1 MLLYFFTFLL
11 LTVEYLLQCDVR
23 IGFSE
28 HVLLQF
34 EFAMLDGRDGD
45 AVDVADGKVAEAE
58 SRNHGVGSTDHFQ
71 EPAVLTMIHYSFH

>member
-11 LTVEYLLQCDVR
+11 LTVEYLLQRDVW

-34 EFAMLDGRDGD
+34 EFAMLDG
-45 AVDVADGKVAEAE
+45 
-58 SRNHGVGSTDHFQ
+58 
-71 EPAVLTMIHYSFH
+71 